1 MKKRKDGR
9 YQKNIYIGRDE
20 NGKRKYKSVCGTS
33 RKEVETLA
41 AELKQKLGKG
51 IDISSDDTYGCWKKR
66 WLTVQ
71 RSLQTPQQYKT
82 LERYLKHFTE
92 LEPYKINKLT
102 IADFQEIVFDL
113 AAKNPTTGK
122 PTAKKSL
129 KEFIATASRVFEYA
143 IENRAIDFN
152 PLKYVKIS
160 KNAAKKKERRAL
172 SPEEQKLIINT
183 PHRGRLPAMIM
194 LLAGLRRGECLGLQ
208 WADIDL
214 KRNKINVHQTLVL
227 DGNNSYIKAG
237 AKTEAGV
244 RKVDIPTVLS
254 DYLKALHPT
263 PHLIM

>member
-160 KNAAKKKERRAL
+160 KNAAKKAEL
-172 SPEEQKLIINT
+172 
-183 PHRGRLPAMIM
+183 
-194 LLAGLRRGECLGLQ
+194 C
-208 WADIDL
+208 
-214 KRNKINVHQTLVL
+214 
-227 DGNNSYIKAG
+227 
-237 AKTEAGV
+237 
-244 RKVDIPTVLS
+244 
-254 DYLKALHPT
+254 HPKSKS
-263 PHLIM
+263 